1 MDGPLTLIPLA
12 VILILALPPFRLHM
26 MVAGLAGGLVAILIG
41 GLNIS
46 QITGLYLGG
55 VGQIMRITSVMIF
68 AATAQLLSDMGAV
81 RAIVDLSMRVFRKR
95 LYLAAGLLV
104 LVQATA
110 VYAAG
115 LGAGNT
121 LVTAPMVNSLIGF
134 VPEVV
139 AGMSIVSPTS
149 WATSPSSA
157 ESAYVSS
164 QWGVDVQ
171 EYAAYMRPYVF
182 AMWIFAIALAVY
194 GSYRRKITRE
204 IEPELLERSL
214 GEMVVKALPF
224 IVFLILILFGPYVNQ
239 ILGRTIFSPVTT
251 PLIVIALALAV
262 FWDRSKGV
270 RENLNNTGR
279 LFIESGRPI
288 LYYLFLAG
296 SFLGFINLLQE
307 IGTFETL
314 AGYVRFAPTWALLLA
329 ALVIGFLVA
338 LPAGAYTVATDILI
352 IPTLA
357 LAGVPGSAFGFVAVA
372 VAYGAMIS
380 PVQINVAATAT
391 GFKKE
396 IPDVIRNNTPYMP
409 SALIVLLVLLALTGV
424 LF

>member
-1 MDGPLTLIPLA
+1 MNGPLTILPLA
-12 VILILALPPFRLHM
+12 IILILALPPFRLHM
-26 MVAGLAGGLVAILIG
+26 MIAGFAGAIVAIIIG
-41 GLNIS
+41 GLGIA
-46 QITGLYLGG
+46 QITGLYLSG
-55 VGQIMRITSVMIF
+55 VGQIMGITSVMIF
-68 AATAQLLSDMGAV
+68 AATAQLLSEMGAV
-81 RAIVDLSMRVFRKR
+81 RAIVDLAMRVFRRR

-121 LVTAPMVNSLIGF
+121 LVVAPMVNSLIGF

-171 EYAAYMRPYVF
+171 EYSAYMRPYVF
-182 AMWIFAIALAVY
+182 AMWIFAIALTVY
-194 GSYRRKITRE
+194 GVYRRKITRE
-204 IEPELLERSL
+204 IEPELLEKPL
-214 GEMVVKALPF
+214 GGMVVKALPF

-239 ILGRTIFSPVTT
+239 FLGQTVFSTVTT
-251 PLIVIALALAV
+251 PLIVIILALIV
-262 FWDRSKGV
+262 FWDGTKGW
-270 RENLNNTGR
+270 RDNLSNTGR
-279 LFIESGRPI
+279 LFIEAARPI

-296 SFLGFINLLQE
+296 SFLGFIKMLEE
-307 IGTFETL
+307 IGTFQTL
-314 AGYVRFAPTWALLLA
+314 AGYVRFAPPWALLLA
-329 ALVIGFLVA
+329 AIVIGFLVA

-357 LAGVPGSAFGFVAVA
+357 LAGVPGKSFGFVAMA

-391 GFKKE
+391 SFKKE
-396 IPDVIRNNTPYMP
+396 ISDVISNNTPYMP
-409 SALIVLLVLLALTGV
+409 AALIGLLILLALTGV

>member
-1 MDGPLTLIPLA
+1 LNGPLTLLPLA
-12 VILILALPPFRLHM
+12 VILILALPPFKLHM
-26 MVAGLAGGLVAILIG
+26 MIAGLAGAIVAIIIG
-41 GLNIS
+41 GLGIP

-55 VGQIMRITSVMIF
+55 VGQIMGITSVMIF
-68 AATAQLLSDMGAV
+68 AATAQLLSEMGAV
-81 RAIVDLSMRVFRKR
+81 RAIVDITMRIFGKR

-104 LVQATA
+104 LMQATA

-121 LVTAPMVNSLIGF
+121 LVIAPMVNSLIGF

-139 AGMSIVSPTS
+139 AAMSIVSPSS

-171 EYAAYMRPYVF
+171 EYAAFMRPYVF

-194 GSYRRKITRE
+194 GTYRRKIKRE
-204 IEPELLERSL
+204 IDPEELDKPL
-214 GEMVVKALPF
+214 GGLMFKALPF
-224 IVFLILILFGPYVNQ
+224 LVFLLLILFGPWLNQ
-239 ILGRTIFSPVTT
+239 LLGRVIFSPVTT
-251 PLIVIALALAV
+251 PFIVIVLALIA
-262 FWDRSKGV
+262 FWDSSKAWND
-270 RENLNNTGR
+270 NLSDTGK
-279 LFIESGRPI
+279 LFVESGRPI
-288 LYYLFLAG
+288 LYYLFMAG
-296 SFLGFINLLQE
+296 SFLGFINMLQE
-307 IGTFETL
+307 IGTFQTL
-314 AGYVRFAPTWALLLA
+314 AGYVSFAPPSALLLA
-329 ALVIGFLVA
+329 AVVIGFLVA

-357 LAGVPGSAFGFVAVA
+357 LAGVPGNAFGFVAMA

-391 GFKKE
+391 SFKKE
-396 IPDVIRNNTPYMP
+396 ISDVISNNTPYMP
-409 SALIVLLVLLALTGV
+409 LALIVLLILLAITGV